1 MSRGV
6 HRSERDFG
14 QRPGAEPRGLGASR
28 RVPRGQRE
36 RNLRVDV
43 SRKHAPAGQ
52 RLPTRV
58 KEEVARLVKG
68 AKSSA
73 VSWSLRRVRSAEK
86 ERDTFF
92 VDADCDPSDE
102 ECHYAF

>member
-1 MSRGV
+1 M
-6 HRSERDFG
+6 
-14 QRPGAEPRGLGASR
+14 
-28 RVPRGQRE
+28 
-36 RNLRVDV
+36 
-43 SRKHAPAGQ
+43 
-52 RLPTRV
+52 
-58 KEEVARLVKG
+58 VKG